1 MNYSYIREITKDEW
15 NDLWQSKKDDKIRA
29 ESISV
34 KKYAWL
40 EIEKGEIIRDSRR
53 QNLDFHTILENNYG
67 LDKAAKIN
75 PDPSIGG
82 YKKFIKDSIK
92 KRRAPR
98 EAPKIDVDVNQPQR
112 KRGRGWKNQI
122 RISRK
127 KRERE

>member
-34 KKYAWL
+34 KKYVWI
-40 EIEKGEIIRDSRR
+40 EIEKGEIIRDSRH
-53 QNLDFHTILENNYG
+53 QNIDFHTILENNYG
-67 LDKAAKIN
+67 IDKAAKIN

-82 YKKFIKDSIK
+82 YKKFIKGTFQ
-92 KRRAPR
+92 KRTPR
-98 EAPKIDVDVNQPQR
+98 ETPKIDIDVNQPQR
-112 KRGRGWKNQI
+112 KGGRGWKNQI
-122 RISRK
+122 RICRK